1 MNREMP
7 LCGDPTC
14 ENYSCTQEALD
25 AWHDRQQAEARKF
38 VRSMLG
44 LPDEHPD
51 EHPTG
56 GGV

>member
-44 LPDEHPD
+44 LPDEHP
-51 EHPTG
+51 TG